1 MRVRC
6 VVWILLALLS
16 CTSCSSY
23 EEQRKLEVALAES
36 VDRFHEQLNNQQFHE
51 IYSQADSSLQK
62 GVDEGAFTNQLRSAH
77 EQMGKI
83 TGKSI
88 VLLTGDQL
96 NKRYWARTFG
106 REQRIL
112 HVDRPGNELII
123 ATERFT
129 WNVENEQPKLVSYD
143 FRSICRKPCSVGFEI
158 R

>member
-1 MRVRC
+1 MRARC
-6 VVWILLALLS
+6 VVWILLTLLS
-16 CTSCSSY
+16 CASCSSY

-51 IYSQADSSLQK
+51 IYSQADPSLQK
-62 GVDEGAFTNQLRSAH
+62 GVDESAFTNQLRFAH
-77 EQMGKI
+77 GEMGKI

-96 NKRYWARTFG
+96 NKRYWARTLG

-112 HVDRPGNELII
+112 HVETPGNELIH

-129 WNVENEQPKLVSYD
+129 WNIENDQPKLVSYE
-143 FRSICRKPCSVGFEI
+143 FRSICRKPCSVGIEI